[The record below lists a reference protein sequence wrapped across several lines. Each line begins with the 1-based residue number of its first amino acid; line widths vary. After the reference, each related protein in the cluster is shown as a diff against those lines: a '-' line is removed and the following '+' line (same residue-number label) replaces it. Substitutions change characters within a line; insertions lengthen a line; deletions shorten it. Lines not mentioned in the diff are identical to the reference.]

1 MTGFSL
7 LLISSVHFLIT
18 IDPALASAANSKEN
32 ENYHNLYGHLLTF
45 EFIIY
50 CPISSK
56 FL

>member
-7 LLISSVHFLIT
+7 LLFLSLGFLIT

-32 ENYHNLYGHLLTF
+32 ENYLNLYGHILTF
-45 EFIIY
+45 EVTIY